1 MTSQCDRRC
10 KVWSQMFHSESL
22 FPSDTLRVA
31 LYLRE
36 YEQCMRRC
44 LSTATR

>member
-10 KVWSQMFHSESL
+10 KVWSQMFQSASL
-22 FPSDTLRVA
+22 FQNEPMRVA

-44 LSTATR
+44 LSVD